1 MPLTIFVGKTNEIPA
16 EPGAR
21 ANARDCHAP
30 CFRTCRASPRRGSS
44 IAFGKSEMILAFIM
58 RYSEARKHWWFID
71 PDDLDRAFLVCAG
84 MCLFVLLWAVVT
96 RGKGKPLKL
105 PITLWIGCGLAVLLI
120 ALSMVMSAVQGPSP
134 MGL

>member
-1 MPLTIFVGKTNEIPA
+1 
-16 EPGAR
+16 
-21 ANARDCHAP
+21 
-30 CFRTCRASPRRGSS
+30 
-44 IAFGKSEMILAFIM
+44 
-58 RYSEARKHWWFID
+58 
-71 PDDLDRAFLVCAG
+71 